1 MSTTVAVLHPGAMG
15 VAVAN
20 ALVSNGHRTLWCPT
34 GRSDAT
40 AARAAGVGLEA
51 MDLPDLLSEADVVLS
66 VCPPSEALAVAEEVV
81 VAGFDGTYVDGNA
94 VSPNRAREI
103 EALFDPA
110 RVDFVDGGIIGLPP
124 EKAGS
129 TRLYLSG
136 DSNVAVAELF
146 SGTVLGAHAIEGGIG
161 AASALKMCYASWT
174 KGSAA
179 LLLSIRA
186 VAKAEGAELD
196 LVNEWDLSQ
205 VGLADRSEG
214 MAAGAAPKGWRFAGE
229 MHEIAD
235 TFAGA
240 GLPDGF
246 FRSAAEVYEMMAPV
260 KDQFDPPVTVADVA
274 QLLTGQSPQADSGA

>member
-1 MSTTVAVLHPGAMG
+1 MAR
-15 VAVAN
+15 
-20 ALVSNGHRTLWCPT
+20 ALVSNGHRTLWCPE

-40 AARAAGVGLEA
+40 AARAADVGLEA
-51 MDLPDLLSEADVVLS
+51 MDLPELLAAADVVLS
-66 VCPPSEALAVAEEVV
+66 VCPPSEALAVAEQV
-81 VAGFDGTYVDGNA
+81 VATGFDGIYVDGNA
-94 VSPNRAREI
+94 VSPDRARQI

-110 RVDFVDGGIIGLPP
+110 RVEFVDGGITGLPP
-124 EKAGS
+124 VQAGT
-129 TRLYLSG
+129 TRLHLSG
-136 DSNVAVAELF
+136 DQSAARVAELF
-146 SGTVLGAHAIEGGIG
+146 SGSILGAHAIEGGIG

-196 LVNEWDLSQ
+196 LVEEWDLSQ
-205 VGLADRSEG
+205 VGLTDRSEA
-214 MAAGAAPKGWRFAGE
+214 MAAGFAPKGWRFAGE

-246 FRSAAEVYEMMAPV
+246 FRSAAEVYEKMTPV

-274 QLLTGQSPQADSGA
+274 ELLTGQSPPAGSGA